1 MAASAAA
8 QQAAQ
13 AAQAAGQ
20 AAEASQQTAQASR
33 QMLEATENLRSD
45 LLRSLIQ
52 KPDVFKPETR
62 DSEVEGWLE
71 WRHGMVNY
79 LGTVDPGFVNDL
91 TEVSLAEQLTKFEEV
106 IREYE
111 RISGG
116 KYNED
121 LMFSTLI
128 QACPSALQVTTH
140 ETTQPMEVDRVQ
152 LKGKKGRACRSKGKG
167 KKGKNKGKVQQ
178 VATDMKQ
185 QSWVVLFQ
193 CLGDLPEALA
203 QACVKLAHLELH
215 GLALSLSTE
224 QLLVK

>member
-1 MAASAAA
+1 MQHSFLLCWRGVQGKARLLLAFLALAMAASAAA

-91 TEVSLAEQLTKFEEV
+91 TEV
-106 IREYE
+106 
-111 RISGG
+111 
-116 KYNED
+116 
-121 LMFSTLI
+121 
-128 QACPSALQVTTH
+128 
-140 ETTQPMEVDRVQ
+140 
-152 LKGKKGRACRSKGKG
+152 
-167 KKGKNKGKVQQ
+167 
-178 VATDMKQ
+178 
-185 QSWVVLFQ
+185 
-193 CLGDLPEALA
+193 EANP
-203 QACVKLAHLELH
+203 
-215 GLALSLSTE
+215 TRT
-224 QLLVK
+224 